1 MFNFKLAELRKRK
14 GITQK
19 ELGDALSVSMKT
31 ISKWETGAV
40 YPNTSMLPAIAEY
53 FGVSVDMLLGIVPLE
68 EDYKFSEAGSKSY
81 WVDRIA
87 YLERIEKHMWNE
99 DYMQFLINN
108 VWKINKP
115 VSVLDCGCGY
125 GALGLLLLPMLPEG
139 SKYVG
144 IDFAEAMIQE
154 AQKRY
159 GKEMYDSQFIVSDV
173 LEFDE
178 RERYDVVISQSLL
191 RHVNNG
197 KKVLQ
202 KMIDFLKP
210 GGLLISFECNREFE
224 ANGLY
229 ISGMDY
235 EYLCNNSGL
244 KNIWARQLRT
254 QERDYSIAM
263 KIPQYLYEAD
273 FENIGCRM
281 NDKAILIEPKMSNYK
296 QALEDIVESEQW
308 LWTAEDDK
316 RIINLMNHGM
326 SRVEAREFCGQQ
338 RDISQH
344 IKNNDEVSIVKIR
357 GMIIT
362 YGRKPKNDCLEEN
375 KRG

>member
-19 ELGDALSVSMKT
+19 ELGDVLSVSMKT
-31 ISKWETGAV
+31 ISKWETGVV
-40 YPNTSMLPAIAEY
+40 YPDMSMLPLISEY

-68 EDYKFSEAGSKSY
+68 EDYKSSEAGSKEY
-81 WVDRIA
+81 WVNRVA
-87 YLERIEKHMWNE
+87 YLEKIEKDMWNE

-125 GALGLLLLPMLPEG
+125 GALGLMLLPMLPNG

-144 IDFAEAMIQE
+144 IDFAEVMIQE
-154 AQKRY
+154 AKKRY
-159 GKEMYDSQFIVSDV
+159 DKEIYDSQFFVSDV

-178 RERYDVVISQSLL
+178 REMYDVVISQSLL

-197 KKVLQ
+197 KRMLQ

-210 GGLLISFECNREFE
+210 GGLLISLECNREFE

-235 EYLCNNSGL
+235 EYLCNNTGL
-244 KNIWARQLRT
+244 KNMWLRQLKT

-263 KIPQYLYEAD
+263 KIPQYLHEAG

-281 NDKAILIEPKMSNYK
+281 NDKVVLIEPGMSNYK
-296 QALEDIVESEQW
+296 QALEDLVESEEW
-308 LWTAEDDK
+308 LWSAE
-316 RIINLMNHGM
+316 
-326 SRVEAREFCGQQ
+326 
-338 RDISQH
+338 
-344 IKNNDEVSIVKIR
+344 
-357 GMIIT
+357 
-362 YGRKPKNDCLEEN
+362 EE
-375 KRG
+375 KK